1 MTENNKN
8 DTGRRRT
15 AQKLAGGG
23 IVAVL
28 ALAVAAFLLRDTL
41 FAPDPAQQYAD
52 IEPFTYE
59 TGSGQCFA
67 LCGDGLAVAS
77 STGLQLMSSAGNT
90 VAKSIFSM
98 ETPAVDACGSFALFF
113 DVGGTALRA
122 AAKDGTVVELD
133 TDSTIISADVGEN
146 GYFAVCTEETG
157 YKGLATVYN
166 SSFSP
171 VYRWYSGSGW
181 LIKCAVS
188 PDGGA
193 MAAICAESSGTVL
206 HIFWL
211 DSETEKAA
219 LTLEGSLC
227 FDVIWLSSTRLC
239 LISEDEMVFTDW
251 SAKETHTF
259 SFDGAYL
266 GGYDAS
272 GGHMSLFLSEYLT
285 GGAGRLVS
293 LDSAGELIAETAA
306 ESSLTSLSRSGEKTL
321 ALYSD
326 CCVLYGADLYEKG
339 REDSVLGVRSA
350 LLRSDGR
357 ALMLSAYSAELENIS

>member
-8 DTGRRRT
+8 DAGRGRT
-15 AQKLAGGG
+15 AQRLAAGG

-52 IEPFTYE
+52 IEPFSFE
-59 TGSGQCFA
+59 TGSGQCFD
-67 LCGDGLAVAS
+67 LCGDGLAIAS
-77 STGLQLMSSAGNT
+77 STGLQLMNSAGST

-122 AAKDGTVVELD
+122 AAMDGSVTELD
-133 TDSTIISADVGEN
+133 TNSAIISADVGEN

-166 SSFSP
+166 SSFAP

-181 LIKCAVS
+181 LMKCAVS

-193 MAAICAESSGTVL
+193 MAAVCAESGGTVL
-206 HIFWL
+206 HVFRL

-219 LTLEGSLC
+219 LTLEDKLF

-239 LISEDEMVFTDW
+239 LISEDEIVFTDW
-251 SAKETHTF
+251 SAKETRSF
-259 SFDGAYL
+259 SFGGAYL
-266 GGYDAS
+266 GGYDVS
-272 GGHMSLFLSEYLT
+272 GGHVSLFLSEYLT
-285 GGAGRLVS
+285 GGEGRLFS

-306 ESSLTSLSRSGEKTL
+306 ENSLAALSRSGEKTL

-326 CCVLYGADLYEKG
+326 CCMLYGADLSEKG
-339 REDSVLGVRSA
+339 REDNVLGVRSA
-350 LLRSDGR
+350 LLRPDGR
-357 ALMLSAYSAELENIS
+357 ALLLSAYSAELKNIS